1 MLMRERMAFFIVVEL
16 LLLSGCSLWSKNV
29 SEPVQMKR
37 IEQPRVPEYSLP
49 KMEEGSLWSEAQGM
63 ALFQDRR
70 AGKVGDIVTVR
81 IVEDPEAELNAN
93 TKTSR
98 SSSIEGKLEFLGYMK
113 WLAERNKRLAQ
124 NPGTD
129 PLFMSELTSNF
140 DGKGT
145 SNRDGHVAA
154 YVPAMVVKVLP
165 NGHLAIN
172 GKREIRVNNET
183 QYITLSGIIR
193 PDDIGPT
200 NEISSTYMA
209 DARIVYSGSG
219 PLADKQ
225 RPGWL
230 GKVIDY
236 VWPF

>member
-1 MLMRERMAFFIVVEL
+1 MVVGIVV
-16 LLLSGCSLWSKNV
+16 LSGCASRSKNTPELNELKKV
-29 SEPVQMKR
+29 EHLQ
-37 IEQPRVPEYSLP
+37 VPEFASP
-49 KMEEGSLWSEAQGM
+49 RMEEGSLWSEAQGT

-98 SSSIEGKLEFLGYMK
+98 SSNIEGKLEFLGYMK
-113 WLAERNKRLAQ
+113 ALAEKNPRLAQ
-124 NPGTD
+124 NPGVD
-129 PLFMSELTSNF
+129 PLFKSELTSSF

-154 YVPAMVVKVLP
+154 YVPAMVMKVLP
-165 NGHLAIN
+165 NGHLVIN
-172 GKREIRVNNET
+172 GKREIRVNQET
-183 QYITLSGIIR
+183 QYITLSGIVR

-200 NEISSTYMA
+200 NEVSSTYMA
-209 DARIVYSGSG
+209 DAKIVYSGTG

-225 RPGWL
+225 KPGWL
-230 GKVIDY
+230 GRAIDH

>member
-1 MLMRERMAFFIVVEL
+1 MLMKERIVFWMVVGIL
-16 LLLSGCSLWSKNV
+16 VLSGCASRSKIMPDLN
-29 SEPVQMKR
+29 EPKKV
-37 IEQPRVPEYSLP
+37 EQLQVPEYASP
-49 KMEEGSLWSEAQGM
+49 RMEEGSLWSEAQGV

-70 AGKVGDIVTVR
+70 ASKVGDIVTVR

-113 WLAERNKRLAQ
+113 GLAEKNSRLAQ
-124 NPGTD
+124 TPGVD
-129 PLFMSELTSNF
+129 ALFKSDLASSF
-140 DGKGT
+140 DGKGS

-154 YVPAMVVKVLP
+154 YVPAMVMKVLP
-165 NGHLAIN
+165 NGHLVIN
-172 GKREIRVNNET
+172 GKREIRVNHET
-183 QYITLSGIIR
+183 QYITVSGIVR

-200 NEISSTYMA
+200 NEVSSTFMA
-209 DARIVYSGSG
+209 DAKIVYSGTG

-225 RPGWL
+225 KPGWL
-230 GKVIDY
+230 GRAIDH

>member
-1 MLMRERMAFFIVVEL
+1 MVVGIL
-16 LLLSGCSLWSKNV
+16 VLSGCASRSKNMPDLN
-29 SEPVQMKR
+29 EPKKV
-37 IEQPRVPEYSLP
+37 EQPQVPEYPSP
-49 KMEEGSLWSEAQGM
+49 RMETGSLWSEAQGV

-70 AGKVGDIVTVR
+70 ASKVGDIVTVR

-113 WLAERNKRLAQ
+113 ALAEKNSRLAQ
-124 NPGTD
+124 NPGVD
-129 PLFMSELTSNF
+129 PLFKSELTSSF

-154 YVPAMVVKVLP
+154 YVPAMVMKVLP
-165 NGHLAIN
+165 NGHLVIN
-172 GKREIRVNNET
+172 GKREIRVNHET
-183 QYITLSGIIR
+183 QYITVSGIVR

-200 NEISSTYMA
+200 NEVSSTFMA
-209 DARIVYSGSG
+209 DAKIVYSGTG

-225 RPGWL
+225 KPGWL
-230 GKVIDY
+230 GRAIDH